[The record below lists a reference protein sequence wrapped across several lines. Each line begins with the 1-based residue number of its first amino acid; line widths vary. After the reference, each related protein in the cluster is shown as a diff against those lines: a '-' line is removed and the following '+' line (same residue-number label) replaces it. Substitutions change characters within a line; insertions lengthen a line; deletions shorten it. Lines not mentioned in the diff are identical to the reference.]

1 MMSKQAVKAFTIIE
15 LMTTVAIVA
24 IMAAIAV
31 PGMRNL
37 VMNNRLVGF
46 SNDIVSSVSA
56 ARNEAIGSRQQV
68 GIEPNS
74 GGWSQ
79 GWRVFIDANE
89 SGTFDT
95 GEEIVREV
103 EAYPNSM
110 SVDGTPPSKKLLF
123 TSRGIMSDL
132 SGWGT
137 LVMCDDRGAGRSI
150 NIAGAGN
157 VTVKKIDIG
166 GC

>member
-1 MMSKQAVKAFTIIE
+1 MMSKQTIKAFTLIE

-31 PGMRNL
+31 PGMKNL
-37 VMNNRLVGF
+37 IQNNRLVGF
-46 SNDIVSSVSA
+46 SNDVVSSVSA

-68 GIEPNS
+68 GIEPN
-74 GGWSQ
+74 GGDWSQ
-79 GWRVFIDANE
+79 GWNVFIDANE
-89 SGTFDT
+89 NDTFDG

-103 EAYPNSM
+103 GAYPNSM
-110 SVDGTPPSKKLLF
+110 NVNGTPPAQKLVF
-123 TSRGIMSDL
+123 TSRGIMKNL
-132 SGWGT
+132 GGWGT
-137 LVMCDDRGAGRSI
+137 LTVCDDRGAGRSI

-157 VTVKKIDIG
+157 VTVSKLDVG

>member
-1 MMSKQAVKAFTIIE
+1 MMSKQEIKAFTLIE
-15 LMTTVAIVA
+15 LMTTIAIVA

-37 VMNNRLVGF
+37 ILNNRLVGF

-68 GIEPNS
+68 GIEPN
-74 GGWSQ
+74 GGDWSQ
-79 GWRVFIDANE
+79 GWRVFVDAND
-89 SGTFDT
+89 SGTFDA
-95 GEEIVREV
+95 GEEIVREI

-110 SVDGTPPSKKLLF
+110 SENASPGTNIVF
-123 TSRGIMSDL
+123 TSRGIMSNL
-132 SGWGT
+132 GGWGT
-137 LVMCDDRGAGRSI
+137 LTLCDDRGAGRSI

-157 VTVKKIDIG
+157 VTVKKLDIG
-166 GC
+166 EC

>member
-1 MMSKQAVKAFTIIE
+1 MMSKQTVKAFTIIE

-31 PGMRNL
+31 PGMKNL
-37 VMNNRLVGF
+37 IQNNRLVGF

-68 GIEPNS
+68 TIEAVS
-74 GGWSQ
+74 SDWAQ

-89 SGTFDT
+89 SGSFDT
-95 GEEIVREV
+95 GEEIVREI

-110 SVDGTPPSKKLLF
+110 TVRASPGSSIVF
-123 TSRGIMSDL
+123 TSRGIMSNL
-132 SGWGT
+132 GGWGT
-137 LVMCDDRGAGRSI
+137 LTMCDDRDAGRSI

-157 VTVKKIDIG
+157 VTVNKIDVG

>member
-1 MMSKQAVKAFTIIE
+1 MMSKYQLKAFTIIE

-37 VMNNRLVGF
+37 ILNNRLVAF
-46 SNDIVSSVSA
+46 SNDFVSSVSA
-56 ARNEAIGSRQQV
+56 ARNEAIGTRQQV
-68 GIEPNS
+68 AIEPN
-74 GGWSQ
+74 GGDWSQ
-79 GWRVFIDANE
+79 GWLVFVDANE
-89 SGTFDT
+89 SGDFDA

-103 EAYPNSM
+103 EAYPASISENAAPGNNI
-110 SVDGTPPSKKLLF
+110 VI
-123 TSRGIMSDL
+123 TSRGIMSNL
-132 SGWGT
+132 GGWGT
-137 LVMCDDRGAGRSI
+137 LRMCDTRGAGRAI

-157 VTVKKIDIG
+157 VTVNKIDVG